1 MESPEEGE
9 YVLPYKSQKKV
20 IVLDHGAQEGMWQ
33 GWAGGEKSGT
43 EHAVPVGHVQ
53 SFDYTLSAAG
63 S

>member
-1 MESPEEGE
+1 M
-9 YVLPYKSQKKV
+9 

-53 SFDYTLSAAG
+53 SFDILSVQQVADTG
-63 S
+63 SRKKSDKI